1 MLFRSVSQSRY
12 AATEMFAGEKIGANA
27 GFQKDK
33 AGNLWIYNFSGNVWL
48 LRSGSAVKKLNLIPP
63 QVLQLIDEE
72 RYQFLADR
80 FGNVWITTYGNGL
93 FRYTI
98 ADGKL
103 THFAYDKNIRGI
115 SSNYLLS
122 IALDRNDNIWVGTE
136 SMGINKLSFANRDVQ
151 MIYPDITHKQKNGN
165 MVS

>member
-1 MLFRSVSQSRY
+1 V
-12 AATEMFAGEKIGANA
+12 
-27 GFQKDK
+27 
-33 AGNLWIYNFSGNVWL
+33 
-48 LRSGSAVKKLNLIPP
+48 
-63 QVLQLIDEE
+63 
-72 RYQFLADR
+72 
-80 FGNVWITTYGNGL
+80 ITTYGNGL

-151 MIYPDITHKQKNGN
+151 MIYPDITHKQKTEMWFVRCSKITREISGWEPNQVACIVTMPICRNGQ
-165 MVS
+165 